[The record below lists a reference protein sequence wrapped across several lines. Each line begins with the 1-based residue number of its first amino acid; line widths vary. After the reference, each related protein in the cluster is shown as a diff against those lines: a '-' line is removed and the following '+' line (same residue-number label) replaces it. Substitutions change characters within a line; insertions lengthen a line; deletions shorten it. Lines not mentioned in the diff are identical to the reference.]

1 MNTKMIGSIA
11 FAAAM
16 SAMVAAPVQAQ
27 GFLDKLKGKTEVK
40 SGNAETGLPAYKGIK
55 KEIAVKDFENQAGW
69 AGDYDLGNNL
79 SVMLESAL
87 FDTGRFVVL
96 QREKLGTVIA
106 EQDLAASGRTAKSK
120 IAQTGKLRSA
130 RFIAGGAMTEV
141 SRSQSGGDGGINIKG
156 FSIGGKKDTAQ
167 ITAIVTLTD
176 TTTGEIVA
184 KERVVGKAGG
194 TGLRVGYSG
203 AIGGNLGGFAKTPIG
218 EAAQDVINQ
227 AAIFIAKKMEEQP
240 LTGSIVKVADSGQI
254 IINRGSEFGI
264 EAGQTMVVQELG
276 TELVDPDSGASLG
289 REEGKILGKLKV
301 AKLLEKVAYCDVV
314 EGEKEPSPENT
325 QVVFDKK

>member
-1 MNTKMIGSIA
+1 MNAKMMSA
-11 FAAAM
+11 VLVAAA
-16 SAMVAAPVQAQ
+16 VAASAGSVQAQ

-40 SGNAETGLPAYKGIK
+40 SGNATNSLGTYKGIK

-79 SVMLESAL
+79 GVMLESAL

-96 QREKLGTVIA
+96 QREKLGTILA

-120 IAQTGKLRSA
+120 VAQTGKLRSA

-141 SRSQSGGDGGINIKG
+141 SRSQSGSDGGISIKG

-203 AIGGNLGGFAKTPIG
+203 AIGGSLGGFAKTPIG

-227 AAIFIAKKMEEQP
+227 AAIFLAKKMEEMP
-240 LTGSIVKVADSGQI
+240 LTGSIVKVSDSGQV

-264 EAGQTMVVQELG
+264 EVGQTMKVQELG
-276 TELVDPDSGASLG
+276 EELTDPDSGASLG
-289 REEGKILGKLKV
+289 REEGKMLGDLKV
-301 AKLLEKVAYCDVV
+301 TKVLEKVAYCEVTK
-314 EGEKEPSPENT
+314 GEKDLDPATT
-325 QVVFDKK
+325 QIVFDAK